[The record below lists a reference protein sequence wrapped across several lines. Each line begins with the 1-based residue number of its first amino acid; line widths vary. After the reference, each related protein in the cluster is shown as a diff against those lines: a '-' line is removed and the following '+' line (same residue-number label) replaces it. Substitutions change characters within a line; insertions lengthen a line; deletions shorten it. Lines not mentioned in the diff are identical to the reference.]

1 MKVGISVRVLCA
13 ALLVIALPAEIIDR
27 IAASVGRRVI
37 TESELLRAIRVAAFQ
52 DGVKIDFSPERKK
65 AVCQSLIEQ
74 KLVQNELEN
83 SRYPL
88 PDPAELEPAID
99 RFKKEHYKTDQEY
112 QAALAEYG
120 ITEQDFKDA
129 LLWQRTL
136 LLFVQIRF
144 ETGVQVTDQ
153 DIQQY
158 FDQTVRPAAEAA
170 HPGQP
175 VSLED
180 FREQIGRAIAGQRT
194 DEQLNAWMREVKRRT
209 NIVVHEE
216 VLR

>member
-1 MKVGISVRVLCA
+1 LKTAIPIRLLCA
-13 ALLVIALPAEIIDR
+13 ALLAAAAHGEIIDR

-37 TESELLRAIRVAAFQ
+37 TESDLDRAIRVAAFQ
-52 DGVKIDFSPERKK
+52 DGVKADFSPERKK
-65 AVCQSLIEQ
+65 AVAQALIEQ
-74 KLVQNELEN
+74 KLVQIELEN

-88 PDPAELEPAID
+88 PDPAELTPAIE
-99 RFKKEHYKTDQEY
+99 RFKKEHFKDDAEY
-112 QAALAEYG
+112 RAALAQYG
-120 ITEQDFKDA
+120 ITEQDFKDM

-153 DIQQY
+153 EVAEY
-158 FDQTVRPAAEAA
+158 FEKTVQPTAEAA
-170 HPGQP
+170 HPGAP

-180 FREQIGRAIAGQRT
+180 FREQITKTLSGQRT
-194 DEQLNAWMREVKRRT
+194 DQQLDAWLRDVRRRT
-209 NIVVHEE
+209 NIVIHDE